1 MKTKS
6 IKRAAGIVLLS
17 AAITS
22 PAFAEGLS
30 GTAAATTNY
39 LFRGVSQTSDQPTV
53 QASIGYDFGS
63 GFSVGAWGSGLD
75 FHDFGDN
82 KSTLE
87 TDYYANYA
95 TKLGKADFTVGAIYY
110 AYPTSASAANY
121 NYIEAT
127 VGLRYD
133 FGPAAVHGAVFVSP
147 EFTGKTGNSAYLTA
161 GVDVPINSWLSA
173 AGNYSYQTIQ
183 KGTDYSN
190 WNLGLTATYEK
201 YSLNVMYSQTD
212 LAAPYNHAKIVA
224 TLSAAF

>member
-6 IKRAAGIVLLS
+6 LKFAAGITALS
-17 AAITS
+17 ALLAS
-22 PAFAEGLS
+22 PALAEGLS

-75 FHDFGDN
+75 FHDFGDD
-82 KSTLE
+82 KSALE

-95 TKLGKADFTVGAIYY
+95 TKLGNADLTIGAIYY
-110 AYPTSASAANY
+110 AYPTSAGSAKY
-121 NYIEAT
+121 DYFEAT
-127 VGLRYD
+127 AGLSYD
-133 FGPAAVHGAVFVSP
+133 FGPAAINGAVFWSP
-147 EFTGKTGNSAYLTA
+147 EFTGKTGNATYLTA
-161 GVDVPINSWLSA
+161 GLSVPITPWLSA
-173 AGNYSYQTIQ
+173 AGNYGYQTID
-183 KGTDYSN
+183 KGTDYST
-190 WNLGLTATYEK
+190 WNLGLTATYDK

-212 LAAPYNHAKIVA
+212 LPTPLNDSKFVA